1 MTVFRAVPGGGHPVR
16 NIIGGAALAALVAQ
30 ASVAFAAEIDVMTQ
44 NQYLGA
50 DLAPVLQAATA
61 PQFDP
66 AAFNEA
72 VVATLGKIAAARPAE
87 RVRALAAQIQQRNP
101 DVVGLQEAYT
111 FACLPYPG
119 TAVIAGA
126 GCDDPSVRGAFSDQ
140 LAGTVAALR
149 GKFDLVA
156 KVTNLQV
163 PAIPFVVNG
172 VPALLQ
178 VADRDAILVR
188 RGLQAVPAAVGPCRT
203 SDDGCNFDTRPPPF
217 VTPVGVLAIERGWV
231 GVDVTVKGRAYRVLN
246 THLEQRLLA
255 PTLPQTRLL
264 QVGQAAELLGAALAS
279 AAPARQVVV
288 LGDFNSDPA
297 DTIPGGVPTPY
308 QLFTAVGGFTDAWTL
323 RPQGGA
329 GYTCCQAEDL
339 TNRRPQLYER
349 IDHVFS
355 LAPPKNVLDMRRL
368 GITMGDKTRP
378 PGTIGLWASDHA
390 ALAARLQ
397 FGD

>member
-1 MTVFRAVPGGGHPVR
+1 MRK
-16 NIIGGAALAALVAQ
+16 IISGAALVALTVH
-30 ASVAFAAEIDVMTQ
+30 ASPGSAAEIDVMTQ

-66 AAFNEA
+66 AVFNAA
-72 VVATLGKIAAARPAE
+72 VVTTLGKIAAARPAE

-119 TAVIAGA
+119 FPVIAGA
-126 GCDDPSVRGAFSDQ
+126 GCDDPAVRGAFSDQ

-149 GKFDLVA
+149 GKFALVA

-188 RGLQAVPAAVGPCRT
+188 RGLVAAPADLGACRIA
-203 SDDGCNFDTRPPPF
+203 DQGCNYVVRPPVFDTPMGP
-217 VTPVGVLAIERGWV
+217 LAIERGYV
-231 GVDVTVKGRAYRVLN
+231 GVDVSVKGQAYRVLN
-246 THLEQRLLA
+246 THLEQRLLD

-264 QVGQAAELLGAALAS
+264 QVGQAQELLGSALAS
-279 AAPARQVVV
+279 AAPGRRVVV

-339 TNRRPQLYER
+339 TNRRAQLYER

-355 LAPPKNVLDMRRL
+355 LTPPKHVLDMRRL

-378 PGTIGLWASDHA
+378 PGSDGLWASDHA
-390 ALAARLQ
+390 ALAAKLQ
-397 FGD
+397 FAE